1 MSEERAAKRRKVWV
15 EVPRGARVDQVEV
28 DVSCN
33 VADLLKVVHHEF
45 HELFPGVSRANLQL
59 YASKDSKEARSCKN

>member
-15 EVPRGARVDQVEV
+15 EVPGGAHAAKVEV
-28 DVSCN
+28 DASCN

-45 HELFPGVSRANLQL
+45 HELFPGVSRASLQL
-59 YASKDSKEARSCKN
+59 YSSKDSKEA